1 MQPNSQS
8 SLADWLRYIESIHP
22 VEIELGLD
30 RLRSVA
36 DRVLAPSES
45 RPFVFTVAGTNGK
58 GTTTAALAALAQSA
72 GASVGWYTSPHLFH
86 FNERIRI
93 NGKDVDD
100 QSLVEAFDTI
110 ERHRGEIS
118 LSYFEYTTLAAF
130 LVFSRRS
137 LDVWVLEV
145 GLGGRL
151 DAVNLIDAD
160 VCVITTIG
168 LDHQAFLGP
177 TLDSIGY
184 EKAGICRPDTPVVLG
199 SSELPEGLYNE
210 VHRRKAIGYRFGEKH
225 GTRGCIGFWGE
236 QSVDL
241 KTVQIPIDN
250 AVTALQAFSL
260 SPFQLKPL
268 DAVSA
273 LSHIQMAGRMQEKL
287 WQGRKVVIDVGHN
300 AHAARYIAQQLATR
314 HGKVHAV
321 IGMLSDKDS
330 ADFIS
335 ALLPVLSGLT
345 VIGLPVPRGLSAD
358 QLLSRIGSL
367 PVPVES
373 YDTLA
378 EALGAISATKD
389 ITTLFIGGSFYTV
402 CDALSLLEN

>member
-1 MQPNSQS
+1 MLPSSES

-22 VEIELGLD
+22 VDIELGLD
-30 RLRSVA
+30 RLRAVA
-36 DRVLAPSES
+36 DRVLGPTER

-58 GTTTAALAALAQSA
+58 GTTTAALAALAQAA

-93 NGKDVDD
+93 NGEDVDD
-100 QSLVEAFDTI
+100 RSLVEAFDTI
-110 ERHRGEIS
+110 ERHRGELS

-130 LVFSRRS
+130 LVFSRLS

-151 DAVNLIDAD
+151 DAVNLIDPD
-160 VCVITTIG
+160 LCIITTIG

-184 EKAGICRPDTPVVLG
+184 EKAGICRPNTPVVLG
-199 SSELPEGLYNE
+199 SSELPEGLYKE
-210 VHRRKAIGYRFGEKH
+210 VHRRKAICYRFGELH
-225 GTRGCIGFWGE
+225 GIQGRTGYWGD
-236 QSVDL
+236 QTADL
-241 KTVQIPIDN
+241 NAVHIPLDN

-260 SPFQLKPL
+260 SPFHLEP
-268 DAVSA
+268 ANAIEA
-273 LSHIQMAGRMQEKL
+273 LSKIRMAGRMQDML
-287 WQGRKVVIDVGHN
+287 WQGRSVVVDVGHN
-300 AHAARYIAQQLATR
+300 AHAARYIAHQLAIK

-330 ADFIS
+330 ADFVTE
-335 ALLPVLSGLT
+335 LLPVLSGLS

-358 QLLSRIGSL
+358 QLRSRLGTL
-367 PVPVES
+367 PVSVEC

-378 EALGAISATKD
+378 EALTAISATKD
-389 ITTLFIGGSFYTV
+389 DTTLFIGGSFYTV